1 MAEAALQEVY
11 SSLLPTKGGR
21 LILPR
26 SSIAEVMGYSKP
38 HSRPEDAP
46 EWLLGMIRWQ
56 GQEIPLISFEAAAGQ
71 PLPDIGRRSRI
82 TVIYAIGGKLTPS
95 VFAIATQG
103 YPYLVRVNPNVLHLE
118 TEGEVGG
125 PVLARLRMANERPVV
140 PDLELLEDMLAAALG
155 LGSVSDTLHG
165 EEDTPE
171 IAAAPLESFD
181 DDGGLDTLS
190 GADELDSGTDIAD
203 AIPDAPEILEV
214 EGEVEGDNEEEPLNL
229 DDLDLDNIKFDDD

>member
-38 HSRPEDAP
+38 RNRPEDAP
-46 EWLLGMIRWQ
+46 EWLLGMIVWQ

-82 TVIYAIGGKLTPS
+82 TVIYAIGGKLSPS

-118 TEGEVGG
+118 AEGEVGG

-155 LGSVSDTLHG
+155 MDSISDTLHG
-165 EEDTPE
+165 EEDASD
-171 IAAAPLESFD
+171 IAAEAPESFD

-190 GADELDSGTDIAD
+190 GADEADSDVTLTDETPAVSEV
-203 AIPDAPEILEV
+203 PEAEP
-214 EGEVEGDNEEEPLNL
+214 DNEEEPLNL